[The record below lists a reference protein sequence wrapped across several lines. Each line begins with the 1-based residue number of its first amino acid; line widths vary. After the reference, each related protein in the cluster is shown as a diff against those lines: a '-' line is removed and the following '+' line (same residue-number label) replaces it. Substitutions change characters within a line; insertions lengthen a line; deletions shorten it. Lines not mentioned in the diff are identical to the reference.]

1 MSLKEN
7 VEKKL
12 AEVRKSKG
20 PKRNPEIDAII
31 DRYMKANPDRVAYL
45 KTETKDQL
53 VRRAVLR
60 EALKHDASQRL
71 RIKESEAVGKFL
83 KENPDIAQ
91 DIENRIARVP
101 DDRKEQSRVRLGRQE
116 ATKSALKMS

>member
-12 AEVRKSKG
+12 AAKRSQG
-20 PKRNPEIDAII
+20 PKRNPEIDAMI
-31 DRYMKANPDRVAYL
+31 DRYIKEHPDRIEYL

-60 EALKHDASQRL
+60 DALKYDASQRQRL
-71 RIKESEAVGKFL
+71 QENEAVGKFL

-91 DIENRIARVP
+91 DIEKRISRVP
-101 DDRKEQSRVRLGRQE
+101 DAQKEQARIRLGRRE
-116 ATKSALKMS
+116 ATKSALKIN